1 MLLKLVSYDKSANS
15 YSLAEEF
22 DYIVDRERKVKH
34 MPLYHQRKFAKLG
47 YAAASILAALPLLQ
61 MLLLETEK
69 NNLLVQACRLYVNC
83 EFFLTELHV
92 LAYFT
97 HKVTLPLLNGVEISD
112 QSQLFHIFP
121 KLCEN
126 LSNGKMDT
134 LKDFLVSYK
143 HLPIDEPESEI
154 VQELLKRMCT
164 DAAEGIKVQCG

>member
-1 MLLKLVSYDKSANS
+1 MLKLVTYVKSANS

-22 DYIVDRERKVKH
+22 DYIVDREGKVKQ
-34 MPLYHQRKFAKLG
+34 MPLYHQCKFAKLG
-47 YAAASILAALPLLQ
+47 YAAASLLAALPLLQ

-92 LAYFT
+92 LTHFK
-97 HKVTLPLLNGVEISD
+97 HKVTIPQLNCVEISD

-121 KLCEN
+121 KLYKN

-134 LKDFLVSYK
+134 LKECS
-143 HLPIDEPESEI
+143 DETLSI
-154 VQELLKRMCT
+154 F
-164 DAAEGIKVQCG
+164 